1 MATHSA
7 TPQEDIGAI
16 LERFQQ
22 WTGDQ
27 SRPAAASDPNAPFTG
42 FQRSAHQAYSSTRQ
56 IARELSYEE
65 ALSRAR
71 SRTRRPWEDDEAV
84 EPKASAK
91 PLGPEAAPTPAHP
104 PAAKAAA
111 AATTPSSKSR
121 KPAKT
126 AAEKPTM
133 KTATASTATRTR
145 AQSPSQQAPQQAR
158 KANPSPASAAA
169 THRKTRAVGSSKKAT
184 SAAKAQA
191 TGSTAKRPQAA
202 AVPGPAASPGV
213 AAPVAAYDL
222 QPSPSFQQILA
233 AQIKAGPLAT
243 SDTVTEVVAQP
254 ATVHA
259 EEVSGTAVTV
269 TVHLSVTERNALRTR
284 AQQLGLTA
292 DAYLRQCALEV
303 ESLRSELQEVLVTRM
318 QAARQLPAQP
328 RRDWLGRLK
337 QYFFPSRTDAQTQIF
352 HA

>member
-7 TPQEDIGAI
+7 TPQEDIGSI

-27 SRPAAASDPNAPFTG
+27 SRPAAANDPNAPFTG

-71 SRTRRPWEDDEAV
+71 SRTRRPWEDDEAA
-84 EPKASAK
+84 EPTASATS
-91 PLGPEAAPTPAHP
+91 PQPDAAPTP
-104 PAAKAAA
+104 PAQPEAKAAA
-111 AATTPSSKSR
+111 ASTSSKSR

-126 AAEKPTM
+126 AAEKSTM
-133 KTATASTATRTR
+133 KTVTASTATRTR
-145 AQSPSQQAPQQAR
+145 AQNPSQQQTR
-158 KANPSPASAAA
+158 KNNPNAASAAA
-169 THRKTRAVGSSKKAT
+169 THRKTTAPGSSKKT
-184 SAAKAQA
+184 KSAAKAPA
-191 TGSTAKRPQAA
+191 TGSTAKKPQAA
-202 AVPGPAASPGV
+202 ASASSAASPGV

-259 EEVSGTAVTV
+259 EEISGTAVTV

-303 ESLRSELQEVLVTRM
+303 ESLRNELQEVLVTRM

-337 QYFFPSRTDAQTQIF
+337 QYFFPSRTDCQTQIF

>member
-7 TPQEDIGAI
+7 TPQEDIGSI

-27 SRPAAASDPNAPFTG
+27 SRPAAANDPNAPFTG
-42 FQRSAHQAYSSTRQ
+42 FQRSAHQAYTSTRQ

-71 SRTRRPWEDDEAV
+71 SRTRRPWEDDESV
-84 EPKASAK
+84 EPAASAT
-91 PLGPEAAPTPAHP
+91 PPQPTATPTPAP
-104 PAAKAAA
+104 QPAAKAAA
-111 AATTPSSKSR
+111 ASSSSKSR

-126 AAEKPTM
+126 AAEKPVM
-133 KTATASTATRTR
+133 KTATPSTAARTR
-145 AQSPSQQAPQQAR
+145 AQSQ
-158 KANPSPASAAA
+158 
-169 THRKTRAVGSSKKAT
+169 TRKTSATTQRKTKAAGSSKKAK
-184 SAAKAQA
+184 SAAKAPA
-191 TGSTAKRPQAA
+191 TASAAKRPQAA
-202 AVPGPAASPGV
+202 ASPSSAASRDVATPG
-213 AAPVAAYDL
+213 AAYDL

-233 AQIKAGPLAT
+233 AQFKTGPLAT

-337 QYFFPSRTDAQTQIF
+337 QYFFPSRTDCQTQIF